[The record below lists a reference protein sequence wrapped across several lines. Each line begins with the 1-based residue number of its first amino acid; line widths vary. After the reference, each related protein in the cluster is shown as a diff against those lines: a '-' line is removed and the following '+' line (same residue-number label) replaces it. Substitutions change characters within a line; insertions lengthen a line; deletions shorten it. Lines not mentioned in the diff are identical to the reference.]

1 MAEATLRPSFSSARA
16 WLARVRRG
24 VLYGVGGLIFIF
36 LVLIIIYP
44 SLNLIRNSFLVD
56 GRFGLGNYANF
67 LSDSRTYVV
76 IYNSLFVSVLGTLGA
91 TALGLFIAWLIA
103 RTDVPFKPAW
113 QALVIVPY
121 LIPPFIGAI
130 AWVYLFG
137 PVGYVNKL
145 YMTLTGSLSPLF
157 IIYGRWGIILVMILY
172 TYPIAYMISL
182 GPLRQMN
189 PSLEEAGRVS
199 GAGIFRT
206 MRDITLPLVG
216 PSIWASALLI
226 FMSLM
231 ANFGIPAVI
240 GFPARYFVLT
250 TDIYL
255 TILNFDRPNNLQVAA
270 ALSMTLVVLALGAMQ
285 IQQYVQRNKSYAV
298 LSGKNVQPQMVTLGK
313 LKYLALAFL
322 VFIVLL
328 TVVAPLA
335 AILLTSLTRAVGVPL
350 TPENMSLRH
359 YETLIFG
366 VPKVQRAFVN
376 SLLLAAGSA
385 TVIVLLSMVISYLL
399 IRLKIKGGQ
408 MVEVIVLLPYAIP
421 GTVVALAM
429 ILAFLRPLP
438 LTNFSL
444 YNTIWILFVAYLAR
458 FLVFGV
464 RSINAAFEQ
473 LHVSLE
479 EAARI
484 SGANVVTTFKDIV
497 VPLIRSNIFAGWFL
511 AFMPALTELTLS
523 ILLFSV
529 NNETLGVVVFGLH
542 QEGKVNLTAALA
554 FIVTIIVLILN
565 LLTRQVTRGRLGF

>member
-1 MAEATLRPSFSSARA
+1 MTEATLRPSFSSTKA
-16 WLARVRRG
+16 WLARVRRSL
-24 VLYGVGGLIFIF
+24 LYILGALIFVF
-36 LVLIIIYP
+36 LALIIIYP
-44 SLNLIRNSFLVD
+44 SLNLVRNSFLVD
-56 GRFGLGNYANF
+56 GRLGLGNYADF
-67 LSDSRTYVV
+67 LSDSGTYVV

-137 PVGYVNKL
+137 PVGYINKL
-145 YMTLTGSLSPLF
+145 YMTLTGGLNPLF
-157 IIYGRWGIILVMILY
+157 VIYGRWGIILVMILY

-182 GPLRQMN
+182 GPLKQMN

-226 FMSLM
+226 LMSLM

-255 TILNFDRPNNLQVAA
+255 TILNFDKPNNLQVAA
-270 ALSMTLVVLALGAMQ
+270 ALSMTLVVLALAAMQ
-285 IQQYVQRNKSYAV
+285 VQRYVQQGKSYAI
-298 LSGKNVQPQMVTLGK
+298 LSGKNVQPQIVELGK
-313 LKYLALAFL
+313 LKYLAVAFL
-322 VFIVLL
+322 IFVVLI
-328 TVVAPLA
+328 TVVAPLV
-335 AILLTSLTRAVGVPL
+335 AIVLTSLTRAVGVPL
-350 TPENMSLRH
+350 TPENLSLRH
-359 YETLIFG
+359 YETLVFG
-366 VPKVQRAFVN
+366 VPKVRRAFVN
-376 SLLLAAGSA
+376 SLFLAGGSA

-408 MVEVIVLLPYAIP
+408 IVEAIVLLPYAIP

-464 RSINAAFEQ
+464 RSINPAFEQ

-484 SGANVVTTFKDIV
+484 SGAGVVTTFKDIV
-497 VPLIRSNIFAGWFL
+497 VPLIKSNIFAGWFL

-565 LLTRQVTRGRLGF
+565 LFTRQVTRGRLGF